1 MYQNEAIGQ
10 NALYVNDMLVRI
22 FKFVLVAFAV
32 AAIIKA
38 AGFIVLPWLH
48 LIGMAG
54 IGGFACMIPIAC
66 RHFRMDVNTL
76 KYVNIYCAAAL
87 CIFGYNYLRMGMIM
101 LLAIPVGFACLYFDR
116 KLISHSMTLSIFGLI
131 LGEALSGGANWAFA
145 AGTQLTYLR
154 ITTYILQ
161 FGVAV
166 SLLTAISERALKM
179 LSNTHSFYE
188 NINDIFSNTSAST
201 QNLEAAE
208 GILLQGVSSLGGSND
223 KSEELLTAAE
233 EDNSPS
239 STKVRAIISNINKSM
254 ENAKEIMKYTQTM
267 LKSKGKD
274 LKAGDEVL
282 KIEEYTR
289 NSKELISKLAKYTD
303 KMKNDLSLISLMV
316 DESKLLSM
324 NAAAEADSA
333 SSGGKGSAIV
343 AMKVEKLADESV
355 ESASHI
361 QELLNSV
368 VNDAENTVRSVAKT
382 YEEVFKSLEL
392 INRTVETLIKWLMY
406 KNMK

>member
-10 NALYVNDMLVRI
+10 NALYVNDTLVRI
-22 FKFVLVAFAV
+22 FKFVLVALAA

-38 AGFIVLPWLH
+38 AGYIALPWLH

-66 RHFRMDVNTL
+66 RHFRMGGNIL
-76 KYVNIYCAAAL
+76 KYVNIYCAAVL
-87 CIFGYNYLRMGMIM
+87 CILGYIYLHMDMIM
-101 LLAIPVGFACLYFDR
+101 LLVMPIGFACLYFDV
-116 KLISHSMTLSIFGLI
+116 KLISHSAALSIFGLAI
-131 LGEALSGGANWAFA
+131 GEALRVWANWGVTPGA
-145 AGTQLTYLR
+145 QLGYLR
-154 ITTYILQ
+154 LAMYILQ
-161 FGVAV
+161 FGIAAL
-166 SLLTAISERALKM
+166 LLTAISKRALKM

-188 NINDIFSNTSAST
+188 NINSIFSNTSAST
-201 QNLEAAE
+201 QSLETAE
-208 GILLQGVSSLGGSND
+208 EILLQGVSSLSGNND
-223 KSEELLTAAE
+223 KNDELLLAGE
-233 EDNSPS
+233 EDNLPS

-303 KMKNDLSLISLMV
+303 KIKDDLGLISVMV
-316 DESKLLSM
+316 DESKLLSI
-324 NAAAEADSA
+324 NAAAEAENA
-333 SSGGKGSAIV
+333 SSGGRGSAIV

-361 QELLNSV
+361 QELLNTV
-368 VNDAENTVRSVAKT
+368 VNDAENTVKSVAET

>member
-22 FKFVLVAFAV
+22 FKIVLVALAAV
-32 AAIIKA
+32 AIIKA
-38 AGFIVLPWLH
+38 AGFIALPWPH

-54 IGGFACMIPIAC
+54 IGGVACMLPIAC
-66 RHFRMDVNTL
+66 RHFRMDGNTL
-76 KYVNIYCAAAL
+76 RYVNIYCAAAL
-87 CIFGYNYLRMGMIM
+87 CIFGYSYLRMGMII
-101 LLAIPVGFACLYFDR
+101 LLAIPIGFACLYFDP
-116 KLISHSMTLSIFGLI
+116 KLISHSMTLSAFGLI
-131 LGEALSGGANWAFA
+131 LGEALSGGANWSFMTA
-145 AGTQLTYLR
+145 TQLNYLR
-154 ITTYILQ
+154 ITIYILQ
-161 FGVAV
+161 YGIAV
-166 SLLTAISERALKM
+166 LLLTAISKRALKM
-179 LSNTHSFYE
+179 LSSTHSFYE
-188 NINDIFSNTSAST
+188 NIKDLFSNASATT

-208 GILLQGVSSLGGSND
+208 SILLQGVSSLGVNND
-223 KSEELLTAAE
+223 KSEELLPAE
-233 EDNSPS
+233 EEDATPS
-239 STKVRAIISNINKSM
+239 NTKVRAIISNINKSM

-267 LKSKGKD
+267 LKVKSKD

-282 KIEEYTR
+282 RIEEYTR
-289 NSKELISKLAKYTD
+289 NSKELITKLAKYTD
-303 KMKNDLSLISLMV
+303 KMKDDLSLISLMV
-316 DESKLLSM
+316 DESKLLSI
-324 NAAAEADSA
+324 NAAAEAEHA
-333 SSGGKGSAIV
+333 SSGGRGSAIV

-368 VNDAENTVRSVAKT
+368 VNDAENTVKSVAET

>member
-32 AAIIKA
+32 AAIIRA
-38 AGFIVLPWLH
+38 TGFIALPWLH

-54 IGGFACMIPIAC
+54 IGGVACMIPIAC
-66 RHFRMDVNTL
+66 RHFRMEGNTL
-76 KYVNIYCAAAL
+76 KYVNIYCAAVL
-87 CIFGYNYLRMGMIM
+87 CILGYIYLRMGMIM
-101 LLAIPVGFACLYFDR
+101 LLVIPVGFACLYFDR
-116 KLISHSMTLSIFGLI
+116 KLISHSMILSIFGLI